1 MTTQNNTQRMMD
13 AFKRAQADI
22 ASLADWIECELEKFE
37 NDDEVS
43 WASVGSLES
52 VREQLVE
59 TLAFFS
65 GVEQAEIQRS
75 LDELHM

>member
-1 MTTQNNTQRMMD
+1 MATAPNKQRMMD

-37 NDDEVS
+37 DDDEVS
-43 WASVGSLES
+43 WASVGSLEH
-52 VREQLVE
+52 VREQLLE

-65 GVEQAEIQRS
+65 GVDQTEIQRS